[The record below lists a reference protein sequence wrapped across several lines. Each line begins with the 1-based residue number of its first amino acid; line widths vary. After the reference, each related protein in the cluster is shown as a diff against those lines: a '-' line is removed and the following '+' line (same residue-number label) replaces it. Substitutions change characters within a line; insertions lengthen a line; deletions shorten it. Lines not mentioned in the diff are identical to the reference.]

1 MFIKVCGLKTKE
13 QIDKAIE
20 YGYDAIGVVTY
31 PKSKRYCDPKDA
43 IELANY
49 AKGRI
54 KTFVVGMT
62 AEDVKEAADFFD
74 YTQIYEVIQVPNLAL
89 SSKEPP
95 PKDLNYDYF
104 FYDASIGSGVFEEF
118 PDWVKEIACEI
129 ILSGGLNKDN
139 ICAVIRDLKP
149 FGIDISSGVEKEGVK
164 DIEMMREF
172 ITIARN
178 CQ

>member
-31 PKSKRYCDPKDA
+31 SKSKRYCEPRAA

-62 AEDVKEAADFFD
+62 FEDVKEAAEFFD
-74 YTQIYEVIQVPNLAL
+74 YTQIYEATQVPNLSL

-118 PDWVKEIACEI
+118 PDWVKEIAGEI
-129 ILSGGLNKDN
+129 ILSGGLNKEN
-139 ICAVIRDLKP
+139 ICSVIRDIKP
-149 FGIDISSGVEKEGVK
+149 FGIDISSGVEKDGVK
-164 DIEMMREF
+164 DIGLMQEF